1 MTTTTPPDSSPIQ
14 DIFDNEEIQLHLSEN
29 QYAIS
34 EALDIS
40 GQESANRGKKKEPF
54 DHSLNT
60 LATLA
65 QPNLNLLS
73 TTEKSKKEIGLN
85 QDEEVVNLV
94 GFIGSNATKWVW
106 KLQDASPPNLSEAQP
121 EPNSNLTLE
130 SLEKD
135 PNNSNL
141 LSDAWF
147 KNYSELPI
155 FPALYNTTEDGLNFE
170 AEVIDLT
177 SSNSLGN
184 VKNEDNE
191 GTLGRKR
198 SQQLQNE

>member
-1 MTTTTPPDSSPIQ
+1 VTTTTPPDSSPIQ